1 MPELPEVE
9 TIRRGLT
16 GVLEGH
22 RLTEVFVGRADLRR
36 PLPSGFARR
45 LRDRRILALRR
56 RGKYL
61 LADLDDG
68 WTWLI
73 HLGMSGRFVMAPRPA
88 PPRGRHDH
96 VSVTTDAEVELRF
109 NDARRFGLMD
119 LARRADLDSHPLFK
133 HMGPE
138 PLAPEFTGDAL
149 AARLK
154 GKRAPIK
161 SALCDQRVVAGI
173 GNIYASEAL
182 FRAGISPRRKCATV
196 HGERAVRLAAAVR
209 EVLNDAIAAGGSSL
223 RDYVQASGEI
233 GFFQERFQV
242 YDRAGK
248 PCSHCRRPI
257 RRLVQSG
264 RSTFYCASCQK

>member
-22 RLTEVFVGRADLRR
+22 RLTEVVVARSDLRR
-36 PLPSGFARR
+36 PLPRGFAGR
-45 LRDRRILALRR
+45 LRDRRVLALRR

-88 PPRGRHDH
+88 TPRGRHDH
-96 VSVTTDAEVELRF
+96 VSVTTDEAVELRF

-119 LARRADLDSHPLFK
+119 LARRADLDSHPLFM

-138 PLAPEFTGDAL
+138 PLEPTFTGAAL
-149 AARLK
+149 AVRLK
-154 GKRAPIK
+154 GKKAPIK

-182 FRAGISPRRKCATV
+182 FRAGISPKRASASV
-196 HGERAVRLAAAVR
+196 QGERADRLVAAVR
-209 EVLNDAIAAGGSSL
+209 GVLNDALAAGGSSL
-223 RDYVQASGEI
+223 RDYVQASGDV
-233 GFFQERFQV
+233 GFFQDRFDV

-248 PCSHCRRPI
+248 PCSACGKPI

-264 RSTFYCASCQK
+264 RSTFYCGHCQK